1 LVQVSKLADGQ
12 FGGIYLVRDGSK
24 SIYSVKALNKALLE
38 EYEVQK
44 FINEEKKILSSV
56 TFPFL
61 IQMARTFQTD
71 SFLFY
76 LEEFVCGEDFYE
88 VIRNI
93 GLLSTEDSQ
102 FYGATIILILEYLN
116 DNQIVCRDIKP
127 ENFMVDSKG
136 YMKLINL
143 STSKII
149 RTENNQMSK
158 TFTIIGT
165 PHYMAPDIILGKGYN
180 NLVDLWSLGVC
191 LYEFL
196 CGVLPFGDSAEGPY
210 DIYEE
215 IMQSELKFP

>member
-1 LVQVSKLADGQ
+1 
-12 FGGIYLVRDGSK
+12 
-24 SIYSVKALNKALLE
+24 
-38 EYEVQK
+38 
-44 FINEEKKILSSV
+44 
-56 TFPFL
+56 
-61 IQMARTFQTD
+61 
-71 SFLFY
+71 
-76 LEEFVCGEDFYE
+76 
-88 VIRNI
+88 
-93 GLLSTEDSQ
+93 
-102 FYGATIILILEYLN
+102 
-116 DNQIVCRDIKP
+116 
-127 ENFMVDSKG
+127 VDSKG

-215 IMQSELKFP
+215 IMQSELKFPEFINDKKAKKLIEQLLSHNPEQRHGGSFANLKTHPWFEDFNWNDLLMKNDKKLEPPYVPEVSLRNVKETAANANGKFLESIRQLESKPDLD